1 MERKKTVLSKVF
13 DAVNALENVVL
24 AIMVTGMI
32 VTILLQIIGRVIG
45 HPFAWTEETSRYLF
59 LWMMFIA
66 LAAGFNQAES
76 SRVTLLLTVGPKWLK
91 KFSEILYA
99 VIVVAFF
106 GFMIIY
112 GIEVV
117 KQQIMMN
124 EMGTALQI
132 PMYVIGVCV
141 PISGV
146 LGILGVIQSFMEYHG
161 NIAIPEKEREAKQVT
176 DEEGGDKK

>member
-13 DAVNALENVVL
+13 DMVNTLENVVL
-24 AIMVTGMI
+24 AVMVIGMI

-45 HPFAWTEETSRYLF
+45 HPFPWTEETSRYLF
-59 LWMMFIA
+59 LWMMFVA

-91 KFSEILYA
+91 KVSEILYA

-106 GFMIIY
+106 GFMVVY

-117 KQQIMMN
+117 KQQVMMK

-132 PMYVIGVCV
+132 PMYIIGICV
-141 PISGV
+141 PISGI
-146 LGILGVIQSFMEYHG
+146 LGILGVVQSFVEYRG
-161 NIAIPEKEREAKQVT
+161 NITIPEKSLEEDIDK
-176 DEEGGDKK
+176 EGGDKK